1 MEERSTCVVFANDG
15 LVIVGVFSWGQGSY
29 FRFAGGLDPVFK
41 TGAGTCPPRTDTA
54 GGLSVLDANGE
65 RIPRHIYRSRFDR
78 VEECRLQ
85 GAQHIANPAGVV

>member
-1 MEERSTCVVFANDG
+1 MEERSACIDFANDG
-15 LVIVGVFSWGQGSY
+15 LVRAGIYEWGEGSY

-41 TGAGTCPPRTDTA
+41 TGAGTCSPRTDTA

-65 RIPRHIYRSRFDR
+65 RFPRHIYRSRFDR

-85 GAQHIANPAGVV
+85 GS